1 MGKADDE
8 FKKLDGKDVKKKNEI
23 AFEDAFKSR

>member
-8 FKKLDGKDVKKKNEI
+8 FKKLDDRDTKKKNEM
-23 AFEDAFKSR
+23 AFDEAFKSR